1 MSEHPTDGPSG
12 TGGTGG
18 TPTLFTGVQ
27 VFDGTGRD
35 PFPAEVLVEGNRITA
50 VAPSV
55 PAARRSGARVVDGGG
70 AATLIPGLVDSHT
83 HLGFGST
90 TEHVSRRR
98 DEPDEEK
105 ALLVAHAGR
114 VLLDHG
120 FTSAYSGGNRL
131 PRTETAARK
140 AFAEGWMPGPRF
152 KAASWEGTAGMVEPG
167 VYDFPG
173 TDGRASDPRSVGR
186 FVGEMADLGVDI
198 VKLSL
203 SGESAVVQGTSRI
216 VQFTDEEVAAAA
228 AVARERGVALTAHA
242 HAAESIKMAVRHGIR
257 AVYHCTF
264 ADEEALDLLQ
274 AARDR
279 LFVAPTPGIIHA
291 NLHEA
296 GSEPEPGMEVEA
308 TEKAVRQVVPE
319 LVRRGIRV
327 VPGGDYGFPWNPV
340 GRNARDLELF
350 VDWFGFTPAE
360 TLRAATEHG
369 GQVMGLGGELGLVRE
384 GYLADLVLVD
394 GDPLDDIRIL
404 QDRDR
409 LTAVMKDG
417 KLHKAPA

>member
-1 MSEHPTDGPSG
+1 M
-12 TGGTGG
+12 
-18 TPTLFTGVQ
+18 TPTVFTGVQ

-50 VAPSV
+50 VADRV
-55 PAARRSGARVVDGGG
+55 PRVGARVIDGGG
-70 AATLIPGLVDSHT
+70 GTLLPGLVDAHA

-90 TEHVSRRR
+90 VEHRSLRR

-120 FTSAYSGGNRL
+120 ITSAYSGGNRL

-140 AFAEGWMPGPRF
+140 AFAEGWMPGPRL
-152 KAASWEGTAGMVEPG
+152 KAASWEGSAGMVEPG

-173 TDGRASDPRSVGR
+173 TDRRASDPESVAR
-186 FVGEMADLGVDI
+186 FVTEMAELDADI

-228 AVARERGVALTAHA
+228 RTAEKHGVWLTAHA

-257 AVYHCTF
+257 AIYHCTF
-264 ADEEALDLLQ
+264 ADEEALDLLE
-274 AARDR
+274 AARDH

-308 TEKAVRQVVPE
+308 TAEAVREVVPE
-319 LVRRGIRV
+319 LVRRGVRV
-327 VPGGDYGFPWNPV
+327 VPGGDYGFAWNPV
-340 GRNARDLELF
+340 GRNLRDLELF

-360 TLRAATEHG
+360 ALRAATFHG
-369 GQVMGLGGELGLVRE
+369 GQVMGMGDELGLIQE
-384 GYLADLVLVD
+384 GFLADLVLVD
-394 GDPLDDIRIL
+394 GDPLADITIL

-409 LTAVMKDG
+409 LAAIMKDG
-417 KLHKAPA
+417 VLHKAPA